1 MTQPPSQPTPEAS
14 RIRSPLFDQVL
25 HWKTGHRQAFMGLY
39 RRMAHA
45 RVTLEYVGKHQ
56 ASGDG
61 AWDDVEPRS
70 DTCNRQLQL
79 QMVECLVNGS
89 EAARCLRSRW
99 PGPQTFSTGIELHSL
114 RAGAL
119 HARFFH

>member
-1 MTQPPSQPTPEAS
+1 MTWSRGRTPA
-14 RIRSPLFDQVL
+14 
-25 HWKTGHRQAFMGLY
+25 TGNRQLQ
-39 RRMAHA
+39 
-45 RVTLEYVGKHQ
+45 L
-56 ASGDG
+56 
-61 AWDDVEPRS
+61 
-70 DTCNRQLQL
+70 QLQL